1 MSEQTAGP
9 PKAKAK
15 KAAAKPGKKS
25 AVKAGPKA
33 AGAAPVETKT
43 FKAESPPQPP
53 PSRPT
58 LGEAPRMPGFDTSA
72 FSADQRGQIEQLSM
86 NLARAAL
93 TAQGAIAEM
102 ALRQAD
108 RPAALSP
115 DPFHVGPALTQV
127 MGRLAAQPDRMMR
140 AQGELF

>member
-1 MSEQTAGP
+1 MSEQTSGS
-9 PKAKAK
+9 PKKSAK
-15 KAAAKPGKKS
+15 KAGSKGSGKKAAK
-25 AVKAGPKA
+25 
-33 AGAAPVETKT
+33 AAPTESKT
-43 FKAESPPQPP
+43 FQAEPP
-53 PSRPT
+53 PAAT
-58 LGEAPRMPGFDTSA
+58 TQAPPVFDATS
-72 FSADQRGQIEQLSM
+72 FSSDQRAQIEALSM

-140 AQGELF
+140 AQGELFSRFIQTLGRL